1 MARRTRH
8 RGPAGVLLLLAAL
21 AAGCGEPESPA
32 ARDVLVRVDRIAIDD
47 NNVPVVVLE
56 EEGGPRWL
64 PIWIGS
70 AEARS
75 IALEMEAR
83 SSPRPNTHDL
93 ARALIRGLDASVA
106 RVVVTELRDG
116 TYYAILGIAL
126 GERVVEIDARPSDA
140 IAIALRDGAPIFVRE
155 ILFERADSPGE
166 PSDTGPEH
174 EI

>member
-8 RGPAGVLLLLAAL
+8 RIPAGLLFMLAAT
-21 AAGCGEPESPA
+21 AAGCAEDESPRS
-32 ARDVLVRVDRIAIDD
+32 RDVLVRVDRIAVDD
-47 NNVPVVVLE
+47 NDVPVVVLE

-64 PIWIGS
+64 PIWIGT

-83 SSPRPNTHDL
+83 TSPRPNAHDL

-126 GERVVEIDARPSDA
+126 GDRVVEIDARPSDA

-155 ILFERADSPGE
+155 SLFEEGG
-166 PSDTGPEH
+166 SDAATGTGPEH

>member
-1 MARRTRH
+1 MARCRRH
-8 RGPAGVLLLLAAL
+8 AVLAGTLLLIAAI
-21 AAGCGEPESPA
+21 AAACGGREAPGT
-32 ARDVLVRVDRIAIDD
+32 RDIRVRVDRIAVDD
-47 NNVPVVVLE
+47 NDVPVVVLE

-64 PIWIGS
+64 PIWIGT

-83 SSPRPNTHDL
+83 DSPRPNAHDL
-93 ARALIRGLDASVA
+93 ARSLIRGLDASVA

-126 GERVVEIDARPSDA
+126 GDRVVEIDARPSDA
-140 IAIALRDGAPIFVRE
+140 IAIGLRDGAPIFVRE
-155 ILFERADSPGE
+155 ALFERAG
-166 PSDTGPEH
+166 SDAAGDALPEH